1 MRSALRATGD
11 EEAEDNDRE
20 LADEIADDD
29 KNQGRGRGRGRSR
42 GKGRGRGKARG
53 KGQGKGGKAAGK
65 ESAKDAEGAKENK
78 AEGSGAEQVDAD
90 DDVASRSA
98 AEPGTP
104 QQKKKREKLRL
115 RPSGRSGCRPG
126 KKAPKQ
132 RVSNQSP
139 SAVGFCCFYLFFL
152 PSTAASTMA
161 DLRLHVRGER
171 KAP

>member
-42 GKGRGRGKARG
+42 GKGRGRGRARDKARG
-53 KGQGKGGKAAGK
+53 GKQQGRNQLRMQRVRKKTRLRGVGL
-65 ESAKDAEGAKENK
+65 NRLMLMMMW
-78 AEGSGAEQVDAD
+78 QVG
-90 DDVASRSA
+90 VLLNQERHSR
-98 AEPGTP
+98 
-104 QQKKKREKLRL
+104 KKNREKLRL